1 MKVNTAGLFSLS
13 HAASAQAVDDLDMD
27 GEIEVVEVEGPPAP
41 PSAAAVT
48 AQPPRIRK
56 TTLEH
61 FNEEMSVLDRPLE
74 GEVEFYDEPKPRRW
88 RVPAIGGV
96 IFLASCAAYLG
107 VLRHRS
113 TAEAAPAP
121 APAPAVATAPAAATP
136 PGAAAVPAAT
146 APTVAPAAA
155 VANEAPNAPPAVA
168 PAASADAPVV
178 ADASG
183 AGAHHHH
190 HGRHASASGSAHH
203 HHHGGH
209 GHHGRA

>member
-1 MKVNTAGLFSLS
+1 MKVNTAGLFSLA
-13 HAASAQAVDDLDMD
+13 HRAPTLELEV
-27 GEIEVVEVEGPPAP
+27 GEDVEIVADQGPPA
-41 PSAAAVT
+41 A
-48 AQPPRIRK
+48 PRIRK

-88 RVPAIGGV
+88 RVPATGAA
-96 IFLASCAAYLG
+96 IFLVSCGAYLG

-113 TAEAAPAP
+113 TAAALAAPAPAAVVAAAPAVATPPPVAAAPSGSAAVEPASAPPAP
-121 APAPAVATAPAAATP
+121 APAPSAA
-136 PGAAAVPAAT
+136 
-146 APTVAPAAA
+146 
-155 VANEAPNAPPAVA
+155 
-168 PAASADAPVV
+168 APVV

-190 HGRHASASGSAHH
+190 HARHASAGAHH
-203 HHHGGH
+203 HHHGGR